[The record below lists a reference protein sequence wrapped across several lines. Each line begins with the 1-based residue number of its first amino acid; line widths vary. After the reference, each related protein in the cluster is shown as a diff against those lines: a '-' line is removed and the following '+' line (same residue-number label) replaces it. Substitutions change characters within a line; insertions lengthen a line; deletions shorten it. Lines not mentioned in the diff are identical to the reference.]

1 MSSSVS
7 AAVGGVARREPQP
20 TGAKRGNYTA
30 LNLQPYKSSAG
41 GGAGAKHYGGFT
53 VVLHTKRLDTNS

>member
-20 TGAKRGNYTA
+20 TGAKRANYTA
-30 LNLQPYKSSAG
+30 LNLQPYKSSAV
-41 GGAGAKHYGGFT
+41 GGASTKHYGRFT
-53 VVLHTKRLDTNS
+53 VVLNTKAV